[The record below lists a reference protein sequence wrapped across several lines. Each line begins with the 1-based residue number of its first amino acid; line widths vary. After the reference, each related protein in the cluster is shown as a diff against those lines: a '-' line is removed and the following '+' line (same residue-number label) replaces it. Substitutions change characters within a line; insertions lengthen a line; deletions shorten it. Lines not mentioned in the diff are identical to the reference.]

1 MLRRNA
7 HGWRLARKNPV
18 NGMFDRL
25 RQFLEEMTGP
35 DPAER
40 EFGEGD
46 FRLAA
51 AALLVHVAEIDGLF
65 DLAERRSLLLL
76 LQQRFDLDAE
86 AAGRLLAAAQK
97 SDREAVDLYG
107 FTSILQESMSLPER
121 RRVIEMMWT
130 IAYADGEAQEFEEN
144 IIWRVSELLGVSAND
159 RIALRRKIRAESGC
173 DPDAA
178 GPWETEP
185 AADSGAKGRPA

>member
-1 MLRRNA
+1 
-7 HGWRLARKNPV
+7 
-18 NGMFDRL
+18 MFDKL

-35 DPAER
+35 DPVER

-46 FRLAA
+46 LRLAA
-51 AALLVHVAEIDGLF
+51 AALLVHVAEIDGFF
-65 DLAERRSLLLL
+65 DPAERRSLLLL

-107 FTSILQESMSLPER
+107 FTSILQQSMSLPER

-144 IIWRVSELLGVSAND
+144 IIWRVSELLGVSAHD
-159 RIALRRKIRAESGC
+159 RIALRRKVRSESGC

-178 GPWETEP
+178 GPWETEEGERG
-185 AADSGAKGRPA
+185 SGARGRRA

>member
-1 MLRRNA
+1 LENRA
-7 HGWRLARKNPV
+7 KKKSGD
-18 NGMFDRL
+18 GMFDKL

-46 FRLAA
+46 LRLAA
-51 AALLVHVAEIDGLF
+51 AALLVHIAEIDGFF
-65 DLAERRSLLLL
+65 DPAERRALLLL
-76 LQQRFDLDAE
+76 LQQRFDLDAG

-97 SDREAVDLYG
+97 SDREAVDLFG
-107 FTSILQESMSLPER
+107 FTSILQQSMSLPER

-144 IIWRVSELLGVSAND
+144 MIWRVSELLGVSTND
-159 RIALRRKIRAESGC
+159 RIALRRKIRSESGC

-178 GPWETEP
+178 GPWETESGER
-185 AADSGAKGRPA
+185 DSGAKGRQA